1 MAQVLVYRYGL
12 LPPTSGGDMV
22 RDQMRLAHR
31 YQNTL
36 IEIERAR
43 RVAVRAALGAHAD
56 TEPLRL
62 RVETLAQALD
72 EHRASIART
81 RGETRRR
88 SVSPEMRART
98 IALRDELRAARQAL
112 AAATRAIRED
122 PAIRAA
128 VAAIDADA
136 KARAKAARSTC
147 GVYWGT
153 YLLIEAAMDAARK
166 SPKDPR
172 FRRWTGDGAIGVQLQ
187 GGAAVTE
194 IIDGSD
200 TRLQIDTTPQPIP
213 GRAGKPRPRVRLRVG
228 SDGREPVWAE
238 WPLILHRPLPPE
250 ARVKQ
255 AKVVARKV
263 AHQIAWSLHLTLEL
277 PDETV
282 LEPCGEGMVAVDLGW
297 RREAETLRAG
307 GWSDGERGEDL
318 LLDPRVVGQLRKAED
333 LRSIRDRALNTLRS
347 ALLDWR
353 EAQDPLP
360 PEHGEQLRWLP
371 QWRSPARFAA
381 LAHWWREHRITGD
394 EDIVE
399 RLEAWRT
406 QDKHLWLWET
416 HARRGAIAR
425 RRDQYRVWA
434 AMLARRYQTL
444 VIERLDLRAMA
455 QIPVPESERESHP
468 RARAQRFAAAP
479 SELRTAMVNAFR
491 RRGGRVVSAGRRPGL
506 GAAGG
511 GARAVRCDGDAG
523 DRSRQS
529 IPADTGTAGGCRG
542 VIGAAG
548 VRRSWDVRYPLGAR
562 AVERPPVIEPA

>member
-1 MAQVLVYRYGL
+1 MARVLVYRYGL

-36 IEIERAR
+36 VEIERDR
-43 RVAVRAALGAHAD
+43 RAAVRAALGAHAD

-62 RVETLAQALD
+62 KVEELVQALE

-88 SVSPEMRART
+88 SVSPELRART
-98 IALRDELRAARQAL
+98 IALRDQLRAARRAL
-112 AAATRAIRED
+112 TDATRAIRQD

-136 KARAKAARSTC
+136 KARAKAARATC

-166 SPKDPR
+166 SPTEPR

-187 GGAAVTE
+187 GGAAVDD

-213 GRAGKPRPRVRLRVG
+213 GRTGKPRPRVRVRIG
-228 SDGREPVWAE
+228 STETRDPIWAE
-238 WPLILHRPLPPE
+238 WPLILHRPLPD

-318 LLDPRVVGQLRKAED
+318 LLDPRVVGQLRKAAD

-381 LAHWWREHRITGD
+381 LAHWWRAHRIAGD

-491 RRGGRVVSAGRRPGL
+491 RRGGRVVSVP
-506 GAAGG
+506 AGG
-511 GARAVRCDGDAG
+511 PASALLAAAREQSGVMEMPVIARA
-523 DRSRQS
+523 SRFQRIRARQAVVGAS
-529 IPADTGTAGGCRG
+529 SAPPA
-542 VIGAAG
+542 
-548 VRRSWDVRYPLGAR
+548 
-562 AVERPPVIEPA
+562 